1 MLKNSD
7 FKILFTISHISLN
20 LFLILSHQ
28 LIPIMIKASNKIFPL
43 FLFFLFIYSYSFSQP
58 LNGTYTIGGSSPN
71 YVSFSTAAA
80 ALNTNGVS
88 GPVIFNIAPGVYL
101 EQITLDSI
109 VGASSINTICFQSQ
123 GVDSTTVTLTFNANS
138 NNDFLVYLNNCD
150 HITFKGI
157 NFQPLNS
164 TYKKAIYAYNGC
176 SDIHIKNNLFSNA
189 WISIYN
195 IYNPSINNE
204 FCNNHFSAAPGL
216 EHIKTVS
223 NFSFYSSGTKIENN
237 VFDGTAKRSI
247 YLLAEDSLIIRGNL
261 LTGARTNN
269 AVDLSYCGVSTLIE
283 KNQITI
289 SSGYALYF
297 NNCNSTSTNPIVVRN
312 NMISASYNCL
322 FFNYSSYFSIVN
334 NTLEATGT
342 TVYFSM
348 NNNHFDLLNNII
360 SSSGGSTCMYF
371 SALGIFSTLTSDY
384 NALYTSNNNKIQIDV
399 IGYTLPSW
407 NSTYSKDLNSITAQ
421 PIYLSPTNLHLDNC
435 TSLNGEGLPT
445 PLVTDDFDG
454 QPRNSLSPDIGA
466 DEFDIDMSSFQD
478 LAVIA
483 PSSPNPATC
492 IIENQLKAAI
502 VNHSTFPITSFYL
515 KYYLFN
521 TLIYSNTVTTNL
533 AAGDTLEVVVG
544 SYDFN
549 YNTGYNLTFEVTLPN
564 NQLDDNPA
572 DNTYQFTYYQL
583 NNLTIYDKEVN
594 DCSTATELT
603 IKSFPCSS
611 IVWSTGET
619 SRLITVPSPGTYS
632 VIVTT
637 DGGCILTDSITIN

>member
-1 MLKNSD
+1 MIKSFSTTLLT
-7 FKILFTISHISLN
+7 FFFFTFLFTD
-20 LFLILSHQ
+20 
-28 LIPIMIKASNKIFPL
+28 
-43 FLFFLFIYSYSFSQP
+43 SFSQP
-58 LNGTYTIGGSSPN
+58 LNGTYTIGGVSPN

-80 ALNTNGVS
+80 ALNTNGIS
-88 GPVIFNIAPGVYL
+88 GPVTFNIAPGVYL

-109 VGASSINTICFQSQ
+109 VGASTINTICFQSQ
-123 GVDSTTVTLTFNANS
+123 GLDSTTVTLTFNGGY
-138 NNDFLVYLNNCD
+138 NNDYLVFLNNCD

-164 TYKKAIYAYNGC
+164 TYRKAIYAFNGC

-195 IYNPSINNE
+195 IYNPSINND
-204 FCNNHFSAAPGL
+204 FSNNHFSAAPGI

-223 NFSFYSSGTKIENN
+223 NFSFYSIGTKIENN
-237 VFDGTAKRSI
+237 VFDGTAKSSI
-247 YLLAEDSLIIRGNL
+247 YLLAEDSLIVRGNL

-269 AVDLSYCGVSTLIE
+269 AVDLSYCGASTLVE

-322 FFNYSSYFSIVN
+322 FFNYSSYFSVLN
-334 NTLEATGT
+334 NTLQANGNV
-342 TVYFSM
+342 VYFAM

-360 SSSGGSTCMYF
+360 SSSGGGVCMYF

-384 NALYTSNNNKIQIDV
+384 NALNTSNTTKIQIDV
-399 IGYTLPSW
+399 IGYSLPSW
-407 NSTYSKDLNSITAQ
+407 NSTYSKDLNSIIAQ
-421 PIYLSPTNLHLDNC
+421 PIYFSTTNLHLDNC
-435 TSLNGEGLPT
+435 ASLNGEGLST

-454 QPRNSLSPDIGA
+454 QPRNPLTPDIGA
-466 DEFDIDMSSFQD
+466 DEFDIDLSTFQD

-492 IIENQLKAAI
+492 ILENQVKASI
-502 VNHSTFPITSFYL
+502 VNHSTFPITTFYL

-521 TLIYSNTVTTNL
+521 TLMYSNTVTTNL
-533 AAGDTLEVVVG
+533 APGDTIDVIVG

-564 NQLDDNPA
+564 NQLDDNPT

-583 NNLTIYDKEVN
+583 NNLTIYDKKVN
-594 DCSTATELT
+594 DCSTLTELN
-603 IKSFPCSS
+603 IKSFPSNS
-611 IVWSTGET
+611 ITWSTGET

-637 DGGCILTDSITIN
+637 DGGCILTDSITVN